1 MSNVGTLFE
10 SLAKYSID
18 TNVIL
23 SFLREDE
30 AERYP
35 MDVFKPQWDFL
46 QKAIVDGR
54 VVAARRVETELSKW
68 QNTIPT
74 MKAWLSYNKHMFF
87 DIETQQL
94 AAAKRIVNAYP
105 AYGSNE
111 NYLGDLE
118 VMTLAMTRKL
128 TVVSLELK
136 ALQHSKK
143 RPKIPNICE
152 EFRITCTGVAG
163 FLRLEGFAG
172 A

>member
-10 SLAKYSID
+10 ALAKYSID

-68 QNTIPT
+68 QKTIPT
-74 MKAWLSYNKHMFF
+74 MKPWLNDNKHMFF
-87 DIETQQL
+87 DMETQQL

-105 AYGSNE
+105 AYGSND

-118 VMTLAMTRKL
+118 VMTLAMTRNL

-136 ALQHSKK
+136 AQQHSKK
-143 RPKIPNICE
+143 RPKIPNVCE
-152 EFRITCTGVAG
+152 EFGNACTGVAG
-163 FLRLEGFAG
+163 FLRSEGFAG